1 MDEIFTRTS
10 VRSFSEQMPTDGQI
24 EQILKAAM
32 QAPSAANQ
40 RPWEFY
46 VVKNRELLSLL
57 SGVSSY
63 GDYVK
68 DAPLAIAICFK
79 KDGSKSAYVPFD
91 CACAAIN
98 IRLCAEGLGLGSV
111 RPGIAPEPYRMGRVR
126 EILDL
131 PARPEPFCIM
141 PIGFSSRK
149 FASNILKF
157 IACKSAL
164 ARRPTPR

>member
-68 DAPLAIAICFK
+68 DAPLAIVICYKEGELKFP
-79 KDGSKSAYVPFD
+79 AYVPFD
-91 CACAAIN
+91 CACAAMN
-98 IRLCAEGLGLGSV
+98 IWLCAEGLGLGTVWS
-111 RPGIAPEPYRMGRVR
+111 GIAPEPYRMGRVR
-126 EILDL
+126 EISDL
-131 PARPEPFCIM
+131 PAALEPFCIM
-141 PIGFSSRK
+141 PIGFASRK
-149 FASNILKF
+149 FE
-157 IACKSAL
+157 
-164 ARRPTPR
+164 PRSRFEPERIHFL

>member
-68 DAPLAIAICFK
+68 DAPLAVVICFK
-79 KDGSKSAYVPFD
+79 DGGSKSAYVPFD
-91 CACAAIN
+91 CACAAMN
-98 IRLCAEGLGLGSV
+98 ILCAESL
-111 RPGIAPEPYRMGRVR
+111 
-126 EILDL
+126 
-131 PARPEPFCIM
+131 
-141 PIGFSSRK
+141 
-149 FASNILKF
+149 
-157 IACKSAL
+157 
-164 ARRPTPR
+164 TP

>member
-40 RPWEFY
+40 RSREFY

-68 DAPLAIAICFK
+68 GEPLAVVICLK
-79 KDGSKSAYVPFD
+79 EADRNPPT
-91 CACAAIN
+91 CRLAA
-98 IRLCAEGLGLGSV
+98 
-111 RPGIAPEPYRMGRVR
+111 
-126 EILDL
+126 
-131 PARPEPFCIM
+131 PAR
-141 PIGFSSRK
+141 R
-149 FASNILKF
+149 
-157 IACKSAL
+157 
-164 ARRPTPR
+164 

>member
-68 DAPLAIAICFK
+68 DAPLAIVICFK
-79 KDGSKSAYVPFD
+79 ESELKFPAYVPFD
-91 CACAAIN
+91 CACAAMN
-98 IRLCAEGLGLGSV
+98 IWLCAEGLTPCGSV
-111 RPGIAPEPYRMGRVR
+111 SRPSHTAWGAWAKFQICPLVR
-126 EILDL
+126 S
-131 PARPEPFCIM
+131 P
-141 PIGFSSRK
+141 
-149 FASNILKF
+149 FAS
-157 IACKSAL
+157 CRSAL
-164 ARRPTPR
+164 RAVNLHQKF

>member
-1 MDEIFTRTS
+1 M
-10 VRSFSEQMPTDGQI
+10 RSFSEQMPTDGQI

-63 GDYVK
+63 GDYIK
-68 DAPLAIAICFK
+68 DAPLAIVICFK
-79 KDGSKSAYVPFD
+79 ESELKFPAYVPFD
-91 CACAAIN
+91 CACAAMN
-98 IRLCAEGLGLGSV
+98 IRLCAEGLAPCGPVS
-111 RPGIAPEPYRMGRVR
+111 RPSHIAWGACVKFQIRPS
-126 EILDL
+126 
-131 PARPEPFCIM
+131 ARSPFCIM
-141 PIGFSSRK
+141 PIGFASGK
-149 FASNILKF
+149 FASKILKF

-164 ARRPTPR
+164 AF